1 LGRSNHFRRSG
12 FEVEMSQSFN
22 DPKLFSA
29 MLAALAGQKSNLS
42 QSGGDLFPADPPVP
56 GQSPLSVAT
65 LTRALAGLNKP
76 APTKESTPF
85 GAPSSSGTTS
95 LAASALV
102 KALAGLS
109 NITSGTEHKPLH
121 GLHRATNLDD
131 KLQTDIKKIFR
142 ERWTTRDGQVVPE
155 PEDLA
160 LDNDAVKLEATVL
173 YADLSGSTSL
183 VDDYRADFAAEI
195 YKAYLA
201 SAARI
206 IKEEGGTI
214 TAYDGDRIMAVFIGG
229 FKNSSAAKAAL
240 KINWAVS
247 KLINPSLKAQYGN
260 DTYQMSHVVGI
271 DTSSIL
277 ASRIGVRN
285 DNDIV
290 WVGRAANY
298 AAKLSS
304 LNGDH
309 SVYLTGDVFDK
320 LHESAKFG
328 GDPRRLM
335 WEQRSWTNMNN
346 MRIYGSDWIWTP

>member
-1 LGRSNHFRRSG
+1 
-12 FEVEMSQSFN
+12 MSQSFN

-29 MLAALAGQKSNLS
+29 MLVALAGQKSNVS
-42 QSGGDLFPADPPVP
+42 QSEGDLFPAVPPT
-56 GQSPLSVAT
+56 PLSVSA

-76 APTKESTPF
+76 APTKGTAPLL
-85 GAPSSSGTTS
+85 APSSSGTTP
-95 LAASALV
+95 LAN
-102 KALAGLS
+102 ALAGLR
-109 NITSGTEHKPLH
+109 NRAAATENRPLH

-131 KLQTDIKKIFR
+131 KLQTDIKKVFR

-155 PEDLA
+155 PEDLG
-160 LDNDAVKLEATVL
+160 LGNDAVKLEATVL

-229 FKNSSAAKAAL
+229 FKNSSAAKAGL

-304 LNGDH
+304 LNGGH

-335 WEQRSWTNMNN
+335 WEQRSWTNMNS